1 MHHAPAPSH
10 SSLLTHSRPARGD
23 SRAGASSVACALIGL
38 ATATASAQ
46 IATFDS
52 TTDSITFAPAC
63 ISVPNR
69 ITYEA
74 MLRID
79 ADQAASNGS
88 IYEEIRPFSYDR
100 QLGFTATSVYEYTHP
115 IDAGA
120 LWQAPAVITPGV
132 WHHLA
137 YCYDGSEQRFYLDGA
152 LIASRQRTGNIAT
165 GCIGFPSDGAG
176 AIGRSVRGDGSI
188 FASFRGS
195 LEWLRISST
204 ARYTGPSFAPP
215 TTDPASDPDT
225 MLLYTFDECDGVSIA
240 LDSGPMGRN
249 GTIGGSGG
257 QGSSRPAFSRVCCP
271 ADLDDDGNFDN
282 GATRDGATTIDDF
295 LYFLAAFEA
304 GSQSVDLDD
313 DAIEPQ
319 NPDGGVDIN
328 DLLFFLARFEAGC

>member
-1 MHHAPAPSH
+1 MVGN
-10 SSLLTHSRPARGD
+10 RRFIRG
-23 SRAGASSVACALIGL
+23 GIIACA
-38 ATATASAQ
+38 ASATHAQ
-46 IATFDS
+46 VATFDS
-52 TTDSITFAPAC
+52 STDSITFTPLC

-74 MLRID
+74 MIRID
-79 ADQAASNGS
+79 TTQAASAGN
-88 IYEEIRPFSYDR
+88 IYNEIRPFSYDR

-115 IDAGA
+115 FDSGTV
-120 LWQAPAVITPGV
+120 WQAPAALSPGV

-152 LIASRQRTGNIAT
+152 LIASRPRTGNIASE
-165 GCIGFPSDGAG
+165 CAGFPLGGNGS
-176 AIGRSVRGDGSI
+176 IGRSVRGDGSI
-188 FASFRGS
+188 YASFRGS
-195 LEWLRISST
+195 LDWFRLSSS
-204 ARYTGPSFAPP
+204 ARYAGPSFAPP
-215 TTDPASDPDT
+215 TTDPASDPNT

-249 GTIGGSGG
+249 GTIGGSGAH
-257 QGSSRPAFSRVCCP
+257 GSSRPAFSRVCCP
-271 ADLDDDGNFDN
+271 ADLDDDGNFAN

-328 DLLFFLARFEAGC
+328 DLLYFLLRFEQGC